1 MQHGSLHNPG
11 TTGLASYIL
20 DGCKQKTE
28 WRTGVEV
35 EIFGFTCPSLD
46 RLRFRKLEEI
56 ISDFDGASEHENGRI
71 IGASGLIG
79 ALSLEPGGQLEFS
92 GRPVASLSQLE
103 RDLHTFFSWLASAS
117 HNVRATFIAIG
128 FDPLSSLAVQ
138 RWVPKQR
145 YEIMRPYLAKQG
157 ARAWDMMSRT
167 AAVQC
172 SIDFESAEDAGRKFI
187 AGNRL
192 APIATAIFA
201 NSPLKE
207 GRLSG
212 YKSERAA
219 AWLETDPDR
228 CGISPAVEGRSF
240 SIERFIDYAVSV
252 PMFFARRDG
261 QYVNLAGVP
270 FSTFLSGGSDLPE
283 PQPNDFAD
291 HLTTIFTE
299 ARLKQVVE
307 LRSTDCGGIEQ
318 MLAIQ
323 AFWKGLLYHEATLD
337 DALQLAPNLDMA
349 EFFELQTEVA
359 RHGLAAR
366 TGAINVL
373 ARAKGL
379 IELAVEGLKATAP
392 DELRYLEPV
401 RERVISEEL
410 CPADILIRNFKG
422 SWHGQIGKVIEY
434 LRIT

>member
-1 MQHGSLHNPG
+1 MQQGSVHISG
-11 TTGLASYIL
+11 STDLANYIL

-35 EIFGFTCPSLD
+35 ELFGFTRPSLD
-46 RLRFRKLEEI
+46 RLRFRRLERI
-56 ISDFDGASEHENGRI
+56 ISSFDGTSERENGRT
-71 IGASGLIG
+71 IGASGALG
-79 ALSLEPGGQLEFS
+79 DLSLEPGGQLEFS
-92 GRPVASLSQLE
+92 GKPVASLSELE
-103 RDLHTFFSWLASAS
+103 RDLTAFFSWLASSALQS
-117 HNVRATFIAIG
+117 RATFIAIG

-138 RWVPKQR
+138 RWVPKRR
-145 YEIMRPYLAKQG
+145 YEIMKPYLAKQG
-157 ARAWDMMSRT
+157 ARAWDMMCRT

-192 APIATAIFA
+192 APVATAIFA
-201 NSPLKE
+201 NSPFKE
-207 GRLSG
+207 GALSG

-228 CGISPAVEGRSF
+228 CGISPAVQDRSF
-240 SIERFIDYAVSV
+240 SIERFVHYAVSV

-261 QYVNLAGVP
+261 QYVDLAGVP
-270 FSTFLSGGSDLPE
+270 FSTFLSGGKDLPE
-283 PQPNDFAD
+283 PEPNDFAD

-323 AFWKGLLYHEATLD
+323 AFWKGLLYDEQTLD
-337 DALQLAPNLDMA
+337 HALRLAPNLDRSD
-349 EFFELQTEVA
+349 FFELQTEVA
-359 RHGLAAR
+359 KHGLAAH
-366 TGAINVL
+366 TSALNVL
-373 ARAKGL
+373 SCAKGL
-379 IELAVEGLKATAP
+379 IELAVEGLKSTAP
-392 DELRYLEPV
+392 DELKYLEPV
-401 RERVISEEL
+401 RERVIAEEL
-410 CPADILIRNFKG
+410 CPADILIRNFNG
-422 SWHGQIGKVIEY
+422 SWHRQIGRVMEY